1 MLSTIATFLISKGI
15 APKLAKPLI
24 ITAGVALL
32 ITVLSVGKC
41 AYDRSVVEKHD
52 AKVTAK
58 IATAA
63 RSASET
69 ATAKAEDR
77 ATVEVIRV
85 IEIKKDVDHAKQ
97 DPAAQSLAGPAS
109 RAFLERLRQQQS
121 AGGEAAD

>member
-1 MLSTIATFLISKGI
+1 MIPAFLIGP
-15 APKLAKPLI
+15 AVKLVGERFAKPLI
-24 ITAGVALL
+24 IIAGVALL
-32 ITVLSVGKC
+32 IAVLSVGKC

-52 AKVTAK
+52 AKATAK

>member
-1 MLSTIATFLISKGI
+1 MIPAFLIGP
-15 APKLAKPLI
+15 AVKLVGERFAKPLI
-24 ITAGVALL
+24 YAALAALL
-32 ITVLSVGKC
+32 IGGLGIAKC
-41 AYDRSVVEKHD
+41 AYDRSVIEKHD

-69 ATAKAEDR
+69 ATAKAENR
-77 ATVEVIRV
+77 AAVEIVRV